1 MSTPRLLWSPR
12 LRRHYAE
19 ALERQAMLAAV
30 DDGAWEPRQLA
41 AVQRVWAD
49 ACADVPYYAGL
60 VAAGRA
66 PRDLRGWDDVRRIP
80 VLTRGALQ
88 EQPHLFI
95 RRSRPPAS
103 FMRTAGS
110 TGTPLAIGMTQ
121 AERDLMRVVKIAAW
135 ADLGYTPDARM
146 FLMWGH
152 SHLLGT
158 GARGTFNHVKRQLAD
173 RLLGYRRVDAY
184 RLSPQICAEY
194 AEALIAFQPMAFIS
208 YASALDMF
216 ARHTT
221 RYRDR
226 FRALGLR
233 FVLSTAEPAP
243 RPDTVSRLEDL
254 FGCPVVEEYGGAEFG
269 QVAFKRGPMPFD
281 VYSDL
286 NFVEAMPSANEEGV
300 EDAVV
305 TALYD
310 RYVPLI
316 RYSVGDALR
325 GCQRLAHGHVRR
337 FDTVAGRINDV
348 IVLDG
353 GVAIHSV
360 AFFHCV
366 HQEDQVQAIQ
376 LVVDD
381 AGVELRLIA
390 GGHDRPG
397 MEARIRARLA
407 QVHHPLGQARFCYV
421 DDLLTTRAGKRRWF
435 VDLRTKQPCAASPAS

>member
-1 MSTPRLLWSPR
+1 MSTALLLSPR

-19 ALERQAMLAAV
+19 ARLRQSMLASV
-30 DDGAWEPRQLA
+30 DDGAWESRQLA

-49 ACADVPYYAGL
+49 ACADVPYYSGL
-60 VAAGRA
+60 VAAGLA

-80 VLTRGALQ
+80 QLTRSVLQ
-88 EQPHLFI
+88 EQPELFI

-103 FMRTAGS
+103 YMRTAGS

-121 AERDLMRVVKIAAW
+121 TERDLMRVVKIAAW
-135 ADLGYTPDARM
+135 ADLGYTPAARM

-158 GARGTFNHVKRQLAD
+158 GARGKLNHVKRQLAD
-173 RLLGYRRVDAY
+173 RMLGYRRVDAY
-184 RLSPQICAEY
+184 KLSPQICAEY
-194 AEALIAFQPMAFIS
+194 AEALIAFQPLAFIS

-221 RYRDR
+221 GYRDR
-226 FRALGLR
+226 FRALGMR

-243 RPDTVSRLEDL
+243 RADTVSRLEDL

-286 NFVEAMPSANEEGV
+286 NFVEAIPSAA
-300 EDAVV
+300 EDGAEDVVV

-316 RYSVGDALR
+316 RYSVGDALT
-325 GCQRLAHGHVRR
+325 GCRRLAHGHVRR
-337 FDTVAGRINDV
+337 FDAVAGRINDV

-366 HQEDQVQAIQ
+366 HQEDQVHAIQ

-390 GGHDRPG
+390 GEHDRPG
-397 MEARIRARLA
+397 MEARIRRRLA
-407 QVHHPLGQARFCYV
+407 QVHHALGQARFCYV
-421 DDLLTTRAGKRRWF
+421 DDLQTTRAGKRRWF
-435 VDLRTKQPCAASPAS
+435 VDRRTTQPCAASPAS

>member
-1 MSTPRLLWSPR
+1 MSAPLLLSPR

-19 ALERQAMLAAV
+19 ARRRQSMLASI
-30 DDGAWEPRQLA
+30 DDSAWEARQLA

-49 ACADVPYYAGL
+49 ACADVPYYSGL

-66 PRDLRGWDDVRRIP
+66 PGELRGWDDVRSIP
-80 VLTRGALQ
+80 QLTRAVLQ
-88 EQPHLFI
+88 EQPELFI
-95 RRSRPPAS
+95 RRSRPPDS
-103 FMRTAGS
+103 YMRTAGS

-121 AERDLMRVVKIAAW
+121 TERDLMRVVKIAAW
-135 ADLGYTPDARM
+135 ADLGYTPAARM

-158 GARGTFNHVKRQLAD
+158 GARGKFNHVKRQLAD
-173 RLLGYRRVDAY
+173 RMLGYRRVDAY
-184 RLSPQICAEY
+184 KLSPQICAEY

-221 RYRDR
+221 QYRDR

-243 RPDTVSRLEDL
+243 RADTVSRLEDL

-269 QVAFKRGPMPFD
+269 QVAFKSGPTPFD

-286 NFVEAMPSANEEGV
+286 NFVEAIPSTAEDGAG
-300 EDAVV
+300 DAVV
-305 TALYD
+305 TSLYD
-310 RYVPLI
+310 RYLPLI

-325 GCQRLAHGHVRR
+325 GCERLAHGHVRR
-337 FDTVAGRINDV
+337 FDAVAGRINDV
-348 IVLDG
+348 IVLDD

-366 HQEDQVQAIQ
+366 HQEEQVHAIQ

-381 AGVELRLIA
+381 GGVELRLVA

-397 MEARIRARLA
+397 MEARIRQRLA
-407 QVHHPLGQARFCYV
+407 QVHHALGQARFCYV
-421 DDLLTTRAGKRRWF
+421 DDLQTTRAGKRRWF
-435 VDLRTKQPCAASPAS
+435 VDQRTKQPCAASPVS